1 VFSSIEVI
9 VRLWI
14 WAQLG
19 ETQRCCRR
27 DIALRIQSDTREY
40 ARIRVGWRMKLIV
53 AQWDSRKT
61 PTTAVGWMPRRSAT
75 GMPKSPGCAGSRQAE
90 PHADGAVAVGVLGTV
105 LGFYRMGAGPSPDP
119 DHRNRQ
125 HLLPARPRPKHPP
138 SKLTRDGRVLTRGL
152 VLEPQHRLSPVV
164 GRHRRTPPRA
174 TSSTWIVASKAC
186 RGFLAGSIPQR
197 PDVNMLRSITR
208 FRVLV

>member
-40 ARIRVGWRMKLIV
+40 TRIRVGWRMKLIV

-105 LGFYRMGAGPSPDP
+105 LGFYRMGAGPSPD
-119 DHRNRQ
+119 RSSK
-125 HLLPARPRPKHPP
+125 PAAPPTGSPTPETPAQQADSRWQSPHPWI
-138 SKLTRDGRVLTRGL
+138 STGTT
-152 VLEPQHRLSPVV
+152 
-164 GRHRRTPPRA
+164 TPPITGGWSTSPHA
-174 TSSTWIVASKAC
+174 TTGDVLDVDCGEQSRVEAFL
-186 RGFLAGSIPQR
+186 RGQS
-197 PDVNMLRSITR
+197 RSGRTLIC
-208 FRVLV
+208 